1 MNKNYDPYKK
11 TILFFFSLI
20 SVALMATVF
29 AYFWYLVY
37 WDTMYFFH
45 FYRKGN
51 WALIGL
57 YAILVYF
64 FSTMYGALRIGQLRR
79 MEVVLSQFLA
89 TFLANIVMY
98 FVICL
103 LAFGLVNPG
112 YMILMQLI
120 DCVIAVVWT
129 VVTRRL
135 YNRIFQ
141 PQKLKDELQANFDV
155 LLTQYPSGMRVNALL
170 AAKNF
175 AVRPEHI
182 VVGNGAAELIK
193 EVMEQIGGNCGF
205 IRPTFEEYPN
215 RFPTERSVIFVP
227 QTEDFSYTAEDVI
240 AYFTAHPI
248 SCLVM
253 INPDNPTGNYLD
265 HGERM
270 KLLTWCDREQIT
282 LIWDESFSDFA
293 DEPDNQ
299 MLTEELLGQYSKL
312 IVVKSI
318 SKSYGVPG
326 LRLGVLASGNETLIA
341 DLKKR
346 AVIWNINSFAE
357 YYMQIAQ
364 KYKKDYVAA
373 MEKFREERAWLAGE
387 LEQIAHMRVYP
398 TQANYFM
405 VELLD
410 GRRSGD
416 VVRELLVHEQIL
428 LKDLT
433 GKIKCGDRQFLRI
446 AIRNRVE
453 NERMVR
459 ALENILK

>member
-1 MNKNYDPYKK
+1 
-11 TILFFFSLI
+11 
-20 SVALMATVF
+20 
-29 AYFWYLVY
+29 
-37 WDTMYFFH
+37 
-45 FYRKGN
+45 
-51 WALIGL
+51 
-57 YAILVYF
+57 
-64 FSTMYGALRIGQLRR
+64 
-79 MEVVLSQFLA
+79 
-89 TFLANIVMY
+89 
-98 FVICL
+98 
-103 LAFGLVNPG
+103 
-112 YMILMQLI
+112 
-120 DCVIAVVWT
+120 
-129 VVTRRL
+129 
-135 YNRIFQ
+135 
-141 PQKLKDELQANFDV
+141 
-155 LLTQYPSGMRVNALL
+155 MRVNALL

-299 MLTEELLGQYSKL
+299 MLTEELLGQYPKL

-357 YYMQIAQ
+357 YYMQIAE

-373 MEKFREERAWLAGE
+373 MEKFREERAWLANWN
-387 LEQIAHMRVYP
+387 R
-398 TQANYFM
+398 
-405 VELLD
+405 
-410 GRRSGD
+410 
-416 VVRELLVHEQIL
+416 
-428 LKDLT
+428 
-433 GKIKCGDRQFLRI
+433 LRI
-446 AIRNRVE
+446 CGSIRPRQIISWSSFWMADVPA
-453 NERMVR
+453 MWCVSC
-459 ALENILK
+459 

>member
-1 MNKNYDPYKK
+1 M
-11 TILFFFSLI
+11 
-20 SVALMATVF
+20 
-29 AYFWYLVY
+29 
-37 WDTMYFFH
+37 
-45 FYRKGN
+45 
-51 WALIGL
+51 
-57 YAILVYF
+57 
-64 FSTMYGALRIGQLRR
+64 
-79 MEVVLSQFLA
+79 
-89 TFLANIVMY
+89 
-98 FVICL
+98 
-103 LAFGLVNPG
+103 
-112 YMILMQLI
+112 
-120 DCVIAVVWT
+120 
-129 VVTRRL
+129 
-135 YNRIFQ
+135 
-141 PQKLKDELQANFDV
+141 
-155 LLTQYPSGMRVNALL
+155 
-170 AAKNF
+170 
-175 AVRPEHI
+175 
-182 VVGNGAAELIK
+182 
-193 EVMEQIGGNCGF
+193 
-205 IRPTFEEYPN
+205 
-215 RFPTERSVIFVP
+215 P

-357 YYMQIAQ
+357 YYMQIAE

>member
-1 MNKNYDPYKK
+1 
-11 TILFFFSLI
+11 
-20 SVALMATVF
+20 
-29 AYFWYLVY
+29 
-37 WDTMYFFH
+37 
-45 FYRKGN
+45 
-51 WALIGL
+51 
-57 YAILVYF
+57 
-64 FSTMYGALRIGQLRR
+64 
-79 MEVVLSQFLA
+79 
-89 TFLANIVMY
+89 
-98 FVICL
+98 
-103 LAFGLVNPG
+103 
-112 YMILMQLI
+112 
-120 DCVIAVVWT
+120 
-129 VVTRRL
+129 
-135 YNRIFQ
+135 
-141 PQKLKDELQANFDV
+141 
-155 LLTQYPSGMRVNALL
+155 MRVNALL

-265 HGERM
+265 HGEQM

-299 MLTEELLGQYSKL
+299 MLTEELLEQYPKL

-357 YYMQIAQ
+357 YYMQIAE

>member
-1 MNKNYDPYKK
+1 MQDLDIA
-11 TILFFFSLI
+11 TTLFAESEDERVSLLG
-20 SVALMATVF
+20 AR
-29 AYFWYLVY
+29 YGGY
-37 WDTMYFFH
+37 WRYP
-45 FYRKGN
+45 K
-51 WALIGL
+51 
-57 YAILVYF
+57 
-64 FSTMYGALRIGQLRR
+64 
-79 MEVVLSQFLA
+79 
-89 TFLANIVMY
+89 
-98 FVICL
+98 L
-103 LAFGLVNPG
+103 LDFCYLVNP
-112 YMILMQLI
+112 Y
-120 DCVIAVVWT
+120 
-129 VVTRRL
+129 
-135 YNRIFQ
+135 FP

-357 YYMQIAQ
+357 YYMQIAE
-364 KYKKDYVAA
+364 KYKKDCGGHGEVQ
-373 MEKFREERAWLAGE
+373 RGTCLAGWRTGTDCAYAGVSDPGK
-387 LEQIAHMRVYP
+387 LFH
-398 TQANYFM
+398 
-405 VELLD
+405 
-410 GRRSGD
+410 GRASGWQTF
-416 VVRELLVHEQIL
+416 RR
-428 LKDLT
+428 
-433 GKIKCGDRQFLRI
+433 CG
-446 AIRNRVE
+446 A
-453 NERMVR
+453 
-459 ALENILK
+459 